1 MSDHHRN
8 YPLLTRLAKSR
19 FRRLTE
25 EARHLPSELLKEV
38 REGTPI
44 DAKTRIQLR
53 DQGERLAP
61 RRADAD
67 DVIRD
72 LAELRDEPD
81 RVERGQAE
89 AAASDGRER
98 RVDAPCVARRPGAG
112 DKRRVHGCL
121 GVEAVVGGEVAR
133 DGGEDEVRQREGGDG
148 VRRERG
154 CECDEW

>member
-1 MSDHHRN
+1 MQ
-8 YPLLTRLAKSR
+8 AKSR

-25 EARHLPSELLKEV
+25 EARHLPSELLEEV
-38 REGTPI
+38 RERTPV

-89 AAASDGRER
+89 AAAGGGRER
-98 RVDAPCVARRPGAG
+98 RVDAPCVTRRPGAG
-112 DKRRVHGCL
+112 DERRVHGRV

-148 VRRERG
+148 VCCERG
-154 CECDEW
+154 CERDEW